1 MFATTLLAG
10 GMLLGGGG
18 ATEPAPSSPTETN
31 APAGVTQPD
40 LPGPTE
46 TAGTDTP
53 EGGPSI
59 TAPAETPTGTAP
71 APAPAET
78 STPAQ
83 GSNPLAQFFPVQ
95 PPQTGQQQVQGAWY
109 VPFVVLGGDGLAQ
122 WLGGL
127 QGFGQAPQDMAP
139 GQAPGNSATTEPAP
153 AQTAVPAPTAD
164 VPAPAATAAPT
175 PAQESTAIPDPASP
189 PPVLDSATPPSGA
202 SSPDA
207 AEAR

>member
-18 ATEPAPSSPTETN
+18 ATEPAPSSPTET
-31 APAGVTQPD
+31 
-40 LPGPTE
+40 
-46 TAGTDTP
+46 AGTDTP

-71 APAPAET
+71 VPAPAET

-95 PPQTGQQQVQGAWY
+95 PPQTGQQQEGQSAWY
-109 VPFVVLGGDGLAQ
+109 VPFVFLGGDGLAQ

-127 QGFGQAPQDMAP
+127 QGFGQAPQYMAP

-164 VPAPAATAAPT
+164 VPAPAATAAPA

-189 PPVLDSATPPSGA
+189 PPALDSATPPSGA
-202 SSPDA
+202 SSTDA